1 MGFEDVKTDGLLVEK
16 LKDETKRYNK
26 IYFGEG
32 ISLYNQHTTKGQL
45 QKFTEAK
52 MKYMEQQFAPVKKY
66 FSVLGWDYTEKY
78 EVHTFRANESVSVSY
93 KYGDD
98 CYIEFK
104 NGDIRKTY
112 GIEIQSDFRENTYY
126 GLDTS
131 SRTMGSNQYV
141 AKGGEATRPQ
151 MIKERLEEIKAV
163 VEYNESLKGEYNF
176 RVTVDKNAS
185 DSHRYTCESEWVKYT
200 SVMDVINEIS
210 NEYF

>member
-1 MGFEDVKTDGLLVEK
+1 
-16 LKDETKRYNK
+16 
-26 IYFGEG
+26 
-32 ISLYNQHTTKGQL
+32 
-45 QKFTEAK
+45 

-66 FSVLGWDYTEKY
+66 FSALGWDYTEKY

-112 GIEIQSDFRENTYY
+112 GIEIQSDFRENPYY

-163 VEYNESLKGEYNF
+163 VEHNESLKGEYNF

-185 DSHRYTCESEWVKYT
+185 DSYRYTCEIEWVKYT